1 MADQDTRPTIPT
13 GYPTTENYGL
23 GYFDGQSYANFVK
36 VLSPDIQAIDTQM
49 KKNEM
54 AAKEKNELIDEVSEQ
69 VVNLNDT
76 VTELS
81 GSVTTVNQ
89 TANSAFTTAQSA
101 ANTANAASET
111 ANRTSEAQQTLADDF
126 TEIENQF
133 ETVNQQVNTNKENIT
148 TLTNTV
154 NTSTEK
160 VTEVEGKLNTTNA
173 NVQKL
178 EAGFD
183 NFLGGSGTQ
192 KFATFSVTDESSDIY
207 NIRVNLPEDA
217 IGKFVYFENKT
228 VISSV
233 NPFNSLMGLAPILDG
248 CPGIVTVNVYRKSG
262 VINLIIRGFL
272 NCISSDTYADIK
284 ISRDEW
290 VSLTSVNIINLDFPN
305 SKLYMFSLPQVSITP
320 PS

>member
-1 MADQDTRPTIPT
+1 MADQDTRPTIPN

-49 KKNEM
+49 KKNEL
-54 AAKEKNELIDEVSEQ
+54 AAKEKNELIDEVSGS

-76 VTELS
+76 VTDLS
-81 GSVTTVNQ
+81 GTVDTVTQ
-89 TANSAFTTAQSA
+89 TANSAYTISQAA

-133 ETVNQQVNTNKENIT
+133 ETVKQQVNTNKENIT
-148 TLTNTV
+148 TITNTV
-154 NTSTEK
+154 NSSTEK
-160 VTEVEGKLNTTNA
+160 VTEVESKLNTTIA

-178 EAGFD
+178 DKGFD
-183 NFLGGSGTQ
+183 NFLGGGVTQ
-192 KFATFSVTDESSDIY
+192 KIVSFTVTDESSDIY
-207 NIRVNLPEDA
+207 NIRVNMPEDA

-233 NPFNSLMGLAPILDG
+233 NPFNSLMGLPNMLDG

-262 VINLIIRGFL
+262 VINLVIRGFL
-272 NCISSDTYADIK
+272 NCISGNTHADIK
-284 ISRDEW
+284 ISRDMW
-290 VSLTSVNIINLDFPN
+290 VSLTPVNIINLNFNN
-305 SKLYMFSLPQVSITP
+305 SQLYMFSLPPVNITNIN
-320 PS
+320 